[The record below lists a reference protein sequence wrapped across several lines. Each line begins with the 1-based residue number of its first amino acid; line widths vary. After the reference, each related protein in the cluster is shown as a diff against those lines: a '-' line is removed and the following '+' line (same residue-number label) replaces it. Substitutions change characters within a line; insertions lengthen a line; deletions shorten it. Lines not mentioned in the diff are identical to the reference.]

1 MYHCNVTLLLQ
12 VYSNSLHPNN
22 KHEHTRGTIVFA
34 EVLLYYMPC
43 PDDENILKV
52 TRFTADVERCH
63 EQTIP
68 RIYKCERNVKV

>member
-1 MYHCNVTLLLQ
+1 MLQ
-12 VYSNSLHPNN
+12 YYCKFILIVYIPTTNTNTHV
-22 KHEHTRGTIVFA
+22 RTIVFA

-68 RIYKCERNVKV
+68 IIYKCERNVKV